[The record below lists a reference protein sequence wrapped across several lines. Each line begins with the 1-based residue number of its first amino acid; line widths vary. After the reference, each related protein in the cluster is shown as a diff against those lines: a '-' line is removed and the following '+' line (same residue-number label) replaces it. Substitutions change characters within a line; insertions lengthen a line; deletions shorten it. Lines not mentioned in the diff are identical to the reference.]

1 MKFEKNEV
9 KEIFDNKQ
17 RISVQLNYDING
29 REVLRK
35 FGNGTAETTLYDK
48 AGRTIVKTQKS
59 DRGELQWAEG
69 YLYGEDGKRT
79 ATVDSKG
86 LVTLYEY
93 NKKGQL
99 EIVYYPYSQE
109 MINLLKSEAEENGL
123 STSAELGENKYLPSD
138 IKSGLTILMNSM
150 QYTLAYN
157 LTNMQIF
164 IKESYGYD
172 KNGNRITKTTKYGTI
187 NYNYDK
193 ENCLLSSG
201 SRGQTFVNYTYDNMG
216 NLLTEESALKSTKYA
231 YNAQNRLIYCE
242 VTDKAKKEYAQTN
255 YAYDAFGR
263 RVLVQDKGETAL
275 RTLYDGLSFDVIKQ
289 SPTFENGLF
298 TDSQNTDIQWGKTG
312 KPTGERYRYISDEN
326 AKDDARYV
334 YLDENAYRIKNT
346 RYTGERTQIS
356 VNGTLA
362 AQSSSEGNQYF
373 TTDLFGSVSG
383 ISDSSGYQ
391 IGSYTYDVFGSLIQG
406 DLTGSTDLGYLGKQN
421 DPTSRLYNY
430 GYRDYKPQAARFTTV
445 DPIRDG
451 TNWFAY
457 VNNDPVNFVDLW
469 GLSNY
474 TENGQKSSSRNK
486 KTEVYVLR
494 DNDGLCDSFNSI
506 RMIFKDGVCVY
517 VDQVGAN
524 CSEDNYEEGISFT
537 EPDGIYYYTSQG
549 LYDNGDGTY
558 DSESYHNVLRH
569 KTDDPNIPEEIREAI
584 NSNPGD
590 FLEHG
595 NQRKQDKAGPYN
607 GNAKPRGAGCTIGK
621 DGQAH
626 QDEFMKVL
634 MDGVDRPE
642 EIKKIIISKNN
653 VQKNCNK

>member
-1 MKFEKNEV
+1 M
-9 KEIFDNKQ
+9 
-17 RISVQLNYDING
+17 
-29 REVLRK
+29 
-35 FGNGTAETTLYDK
+35 
-48 AGRTIVKTQKS
+48 
-59 DRGELQWAEG
+59 
-69 YLYGEDGKRT
+69 
-79 ATVDSKG
+79 
-86 LVTLYEY
+86 
-93 NKKGQL
+93 
-99 EIVYYPYSQE
+99 
-109 MINLLKSEAEENGL
+109 
-123 STSAELGENKYLPSD
+123 
-138 IKSGLTILMNSM
+138 
-150 QYTLAYN
+150 
-157 LTNMQIF
+157 
-164 IKESYGYD
+164 
-172 KNGNRITKTTKYGTI
+172 
-187 NYNYDK
+187 
-193 ENCLLSSG
+193 
-201 SRGQTFVNYTYDNMG
+201 
-216 NLLTEESALKSTKYA
+216 
-231 YNAQNRLIYCE
+231 
-242 VTDKAKKEYAQTN
+242 
-255 YAYDAFGR
+255 
-263 RVLVQDKGETAL
+263 
-275 RTLYDGLSFDVIKQ
+275 
-289 SPTFENGLF
+289 
-298 TDSQNTDIQWGKTG
+298 
-312 KPTGERYRYISDEN
+312 
-326 AKDDARYV
+326 
-334 YLDENAYRIKNT
+334 
-346 RYTGERTQIS
+346 
-356 VNGTLA
+356 
-362 AQSSSEGNQYF
+362 
-373 TTDLFGSVSG
+373 
-383 ISDSSGYQ
+383 
-391 IGSYTYDVFGSLIQG
+391 
-406 DLTGSTDLGYLGKQN
+406 GYLGKQN